1 MFSFFLNLLQRKI
14 CWGGKFS
21 STTGKDFI
29 RKNGLPKIYKGEKE
43 HLGSR
48 DLEELPKSIYS
59 LLWFQLTVENKLF
72 SSTKIFV
79 KGRYKF

>member
-1 MFSFFLNLLQRKI
+1 MQNLLGR
-14 CWGGKFS
+14 KFS

-29 RKNGLPKIYKGEKE
+29 RKKWSPQNLQGGKE

-72 SSTKIFV
+72 SSTKTFV

>member
-1 MFSFFLNLLQRKI
+1 MQNLLGR
-14 CWGGKFS
+14 KFS

-29 RKNGLPKIYKGEKE
+29 RKKWSPQNLQGEE
-43 HLGSR
+43 HLGLR
-48 DLEELPKSIYS
+48 DLEKLPKSIDS

-72 SSTKIFV
+72 SSTKTFV

>member
-1 MFSFFLNLLQRKI
+1 M
-14 CWGGKFS
+14 
-21 STTGKDFI
+21 
-29 RKNGLPKIYKGEKE
+29 YKGGKE

-72 SSTKIFV
+72 SSTKTFV

>member
-1 MFSFFLNLLQRKI
+1 MQNLLGR
-14 CWGGKFS
+14 KFS

-29 RKNGLPKIYKGEKE
+29 RKKWSPQNLQGEE

-48 DLEELPKSIYS
+48 DLEELPKSIDS

-72 SSTKIFV
+72 SSTKTFV